1 MKQIVL
7 AHINSYY
14 LSNKLHEELVATIA
28 TTDAL
33 LEQIVYV
40 PLINVDKDAESSTKR
55 KANVQV
61 VLSACFSKLTRSVW
75 PLKILQIY
83 QDYKA
88 RFRGLNI
95 NITHSHSLISNGIIS
110 YLRYRKYKTPYIIT
124 VRNTDI
130 NIFLK
135 KSAIFRKLG
144 GKILNHASSIVVLS
158 PAYRDQQLKKYI
170 DSSLFS
176 NLLPKIHVIPNA
188 VNDFWLENSPLQQ
201 KVIGDTI
208 EIIFVGKLR
217 PNKNLKAVISACN
230 ILHSRG
236 KKVRLTICGD
246 GELKEQLLG
255 QVYEFEFNY
264 LGFINDKEELR
275 KIYNKA
281 HILIV
286 PSFMESFG
294 LVYVEAM
301 SQGLGVIYTKGQGF
315 DGYFE
320 DGIVGYA
327 TDPNDHEGIAC
338 MVEKI
343 SDNFHQIST
352 NAIREAQEFSWNNT
366 ALKLVKLYRQ
376 AI

>member
-1 MKQIVL
+1 
-7 AHINSYY
+7 
-14 LSNKLHEELVATIA
+14 
-28 TTDAL
+28 
-33 LEQIVYV
+33 
-40 PLINVDKDAESSTKR
+40 
-55 KANVQV
+55 
-61 VLSACFSKLTRSVW
+61 
-75 PLKILQIY
+75 
-83 QDYKA
+83 
-88 RFRGLNI
+88 
-95 NITHSHSLISNGIIS
+95 
-110 YLRYRKYKTPYIIT
+110 
-124 VRNTDI
+124 
-130 NIFLK
+130 
-135 KSAIFRKLG
+135 
-144 GKILNHASSIVVLS
+144 VVLS

-327 TDPNDHEGIAC
+327 TDPNDHEGIAY

-343 SDNFHQIST
+343 SDNFHQISI